1 MIGDVHATTTTTT
14 TTTPWPQRRTVGPVG
29 TAARIAVGIGFV
41 SLALLWNDPNWADVA
56 VGLVVLP
63 AVAVGLLGWRARRNP
78 GRLDATGPVAH
89 CVNAAVFTP
98 LFLIPATSGGAFLFY
113 GSSMLVAAARRSGG
127 CEVTEIANVALGRD
141 DQVGCVLFGPIDAV
155 EAGRR

>member
-1 MIGDVHATTTTTT
+1 MIGCVHATTTTTA
-14 TTTPWPQRRTVGPVG
+14 TPRPQPRGVGPVG

-41 SLALLWNDPNWADVA
+41 VLALVWRDPNWADVA

-78 GRLDATGPVAH
+78 GRLDATGPVAT
-89 CVNAAVFTP
+89 CVNAAGFTP
-98 LFLIPATSGGAFLFY
+98 LFLIPATAGGALLFC

-141 DQVGCVLFGPIDAV
+141 DQVGCVLFGPIDAA

>member
-1 MIGDVHATTTTTT
+1 MIGGMHATTTTTT
-14 TTTPWPQRRTVGPVG
+14 ATPRPQQRGVGPVG

-41 SLALLWNDPNWADVA
+41 LLTLVWRDPNWADVA

-78 GRLDATGPVAH
+78 GRLDATGPVAT

-98 LFLIPATSGGAFLFY
+98 LFLIPATAGGVLLFY

>member
-1 MIGDVHATTTTTT
+1 MIGGMHATTTAPTA
-14 TTTPWPQRRTVGPVG
+14 TPRTQPRSVGPVG

-41 SLALLWNDPNWADVA
+41 LLALVWRDPTGADVA

-63 AVAVGLLGWRARRNP
+63 AVAVGLLGWRARRSP

-98 LFLIPATSGGAFLFY
+98 LFLIPATAGGAFLFY

-127 CEVTEIANVALGRD
+127 CEVTAIANVALGRD
-141 DQVGCVLFGPIDAV
+141 DQVGCVLFAPIDAV